1 MLIVNNRSCLT
12 LRLLT
17 TTLIGF
23 ALAGCGNLNSLNF
36 KGLASSYRE
45 VLEAYSIE
53 NILINVVR
61 ASEQLPLSFL
71 EVPTVVGTG
80 LASSQAG
87 LGSTVMSTNA
97 GSFATAAAGSS
108 LTPNMSLTVNNGFNF
123 TQTSLDNSSF
133 MQAFL
138 TDITPAMVATLAND
152 DIGPRSLL
160 LSLVVES
167 IELQGENGQKLKWI
181 NNPQSINY
189 KDFQLA
195 LNRLIDAGITI
206 TSTIQTQ
213 PLSAPM
219 TMDVVNS
226 HLDALVKAYALP
238 GVVMLPVKGNDK
250 RIALQLTRLI
260 PEVQMCLS
268 RTPAT
273 LRAEGRIGTAILL
286 EELKLSAHAFCKT
299 DGQALLIGQDSVL
312 KSSQDSN
319 STAALRVKLRSTR
332 NVFEYVG
339 QLVELQN
346 GPEKKIIKIKNS
358 DMFKQDQKYLSDP
371 DDDTYSVPIIIV
383 ERNGVD
389 RDPLAR
395 VEYRNNSYSIP
406 TTKDHASRQTLTL
419 LSQLLTL
426 NKVPGSMAVS
436 PAVLI
441 R

>member
-1 MLIVNNRSCLT
+1 MSNRSCLKF
-12 LRLLT
+12 RLLT

-23 ALAGCGNLNSLNF
+23 ALAGCGSLNSLSF

-61 ASEQLPLSFL
+61 ASERLPLSFL
-71 EVPTVVGTG
+71 EVPTVIGTG

-87 LGSTVMSTNA
+87 VGSTVISSNT
-97 GSFATAAAGSS
+97 GSASGFLSAAAGSS
-108 LTPNMSLTVNNGFNF
+108 FTPSVSLAVNTGFNF

-152 DIGPRSLL
+152 DIGPLSLL

-181 NNPQSINY
+181 NNPLSVNY

-219 TMDVVNS
+219 TMDSVNS
-226 HLDALVKAYALP
+226 HLDALVRAYALP
-238 GVVMLPVKGNDK
+238 GVALLPAKGSDK
-250 RIALQLTRLI
+250 KITFQLTRLI

-268 RTPAT
+268 RTPAK
-273 LRAEGRIGTAILL
+273 LRAEGRIDTATLF

-299 DGQALLIGQDSVL
+299 DGQALLTGQDSFL
-312 KSSQDSN
+312 RSSHDSKPT
-319 STAALRVKLRSTR
+319 SALRIKLRSTR

-371 DDDTYSVPIIIV
+371 DDDTYSFPLIIV
-383 ERNGVD
+383 EKNGVD

-395 VEYRNNSYSIP
+395 VAYRNNSYSIP
-406 TTKDHASRQTLTL
+406 TTRDHASRQTLSI

-426 NKVPGSMAVS
+426 NKVPGSIPAS